1 MRASKS
7 GSASRSIAIGAG
19 LIAALGAASARATT
33 FDVVNLVS
41 DGSVPAITIDP
52 NLINPWGISHSGTGP
67 FWISDNGTGVS
78 TLYNGAA
85 AKLGLTVT
93 IPPAGGSAPTGQVFN
108 GTAADFKIGG
118 TKANFIFDGE
128 DGRISGWAGAFG
140 TTAHVAVD
148 NSALGAVYKGLAI
161 GNDGSQN
168 LLYAA
173 NFHSGL
179 VEMYGGTFNL
189 LGSFT
194 DPTLAAGYAPFNVQT
209 LGGRLYVTFALQN
222 AAKHDDVGGAGNG
235 YVDEFSLG
243 GVFLRRIASV
253 GDAINSPWGLALA
266 PSAFGS
272 FAGDLLVGNFGDG
285 TINAYDLTGA
295 PAFKGKLTDRLGN
308 PIVEGDLWALIAGNG
323 GSGGST
329 SKIYF
334 TAGVMDEAHGL
345 FGVLSAAPEPGTWA
359 LMLLG
364 FGAIGLALRARPR
377 TANG

>member
-1 MRASKS
+1 M
-7 GSASRSIAIGAG
+7 
-19 LIAALGAASARATT
+19 
-33 FDVVNLVS
+33 
-41 DGSVPAITIDP
+41 
-52 NLINPWGISHSGTGP
+52 
-67 FWISDNGTGVS
+67 S

-93 IPPAGGSAPTGQVFN
+93 IPPSGGSAPTGQVFN

-377 TANG
+377 TAHG